1 MAWSSY
7 RSQGQSSYGYGKG
20 FSGRRFQ
27 SQPYSGG
34 KGAYMSPGYG
44 KGASKGL
51 ADLLGQLQSEITA
64 QHQLQAIAGVL
75 LPGNQPTSQQAAP
88 APEIAGPTGGELK
101 EIRDLLLSLKE
112 EKNVTASNGP
122 SETPMALTQT
132 LAQIKAELKQ
142 MSGNSPTEDK
152 SPFAAELAALQAQV
166 AEAAKRHRPTNVSST
181 GPSQG
186 NRMAKLRAQTVSDA
200 STVTR
205 AQHVGFYRDIL
216 GKRTSMKAESIDLQ
230 SWCQLQASKWTDDDF
245 QQAVVKTAPDGVP
258 DDAADEAIVQAC
270 FLAWVGRTGGT
281 GSTH

>member
-1 MAWSSY
+1 MAWSNY

-27 SQPYSGG
+27 NQPYSSG
-34 KGAYMSPGYG
+34 KGAYMSTGYG

-88 APEIAGPTGGELK
+88 APETTGPTGGELK

-112 EKNVTASNGP
+112 EKNVTASN
-122 SETPMALTQT
+122 ETPMALTQT

-142 MSGNSPTEDK
+142 MSGSCPTEDK
-152 SPFAAELAALQAQV
+152 TPFATELAALQAQV
-166 AEAAKRHRPTNVSST
+166 AEAAKRHRHANVSSS

-186 NRMAKLRAQTVSDA
+186 NRMAKLRAQTVSEA

-216 GKRTSMKAESIDLQ
+216 GKRTSMKAESVDLQ
-230 SWCQLQASKWTDDDF
+230 SWCQSQASKWTDDDF
-245 QQAVVKTAPDGVP
+245 QQAVAKTAPKSVP

-270 FLAWVGRTGGT
+270 FLSWVGRA
-281 GSTH
+281 GSTDSTH